1 MNLGMASLCFVY
13 KGKNLYLLE
22 LSVTIQISICYIR
35 DAYSGAITTAFT
47 AAVLMHLSIPSFS
60 QHITRVLYPTLSC
73 LPHITNSLR
82 LIPHQ
87 PQKLASRPT
96 VGAKPFCA
104 FPELSALKFSC
115 SIIIQWSA
123 APLCYLSCRSPGEED
138 QPGPLHKDTY
148 NKVPLCGGRVRHCQ
162 CVHTSSMRR
171 SVLLHLHTEKEC
183 SVLPYSLSLDRA
195 LISFTVPPA
204 SMLGNQLPMNGLPL
218 VSDAG

>member
-1 MNLGMASLCFVY
+1 MHIVVLLLLPLLLLSLCIY
-13 KGKNLYLLE
+13 
-22 LSVTIQISICYIR
+22 
-35 DAYSGAITTAFT
+35 AYHHS
-47 AAVLMHLSIPSFS
+47 S

-73 LPHITNSLR
+73 LPHITDSLR

-123 APLCYLSCRSPGEED
+123 APLCHLSCRSPGEED

-171 SVLLHLHTEKEC
+171 SVLLHLSTEEC
-183 SVLPYSLSLDRA
+183 SFPPPHGEGVFCFTLFTLS
-195 LISFTVPPA
+195 
-204 SMLGNQLPMNGLPL
+204 
-218 VSDAG
+218 